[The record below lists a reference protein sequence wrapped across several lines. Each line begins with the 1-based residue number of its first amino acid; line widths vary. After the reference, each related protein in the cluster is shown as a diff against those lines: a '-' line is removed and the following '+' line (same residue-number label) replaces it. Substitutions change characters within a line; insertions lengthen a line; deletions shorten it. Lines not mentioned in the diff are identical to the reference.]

1 MSGQAFEELYRE
13 LLPRVFGYFLYRLDD
28 RAAAEDLTAD
38 VFLAALEN
46 LERYDSSKGS
56 FDGWVFAIARNRLR
70 NHLRS
75 VRIRRLLPLTVADNR
90 KSVEER
96 WLEETVIDGV
106 TAQEILC
113 IVRDLNPLDRELIAL
128 KFGAG
133 LSNADISVLVRLT
146 PSNVAVRLYRAIRRI
161 RGQVQFDGKQ
171 QEECR

>member
-1 MSGQAFEELYRE
+1 MTT
-13 LLPRVFGYFLYRLDD
+13 V
-28 RAAAEDLTAD
+28 
-38 VFLAALEN
+38 LEN
-46 LERYDSSKGS
+46 TGQTS
-56 FDGWVFAIARNRLR
+56 
-70 NHLRS
+70 
-75 VRIRRLLPLTVADNR
+75 PR
-90 KSVEER
+90 KSGEER

-161 RGQVQFDGKQ
+161 RGQIHFDGEQ
-171 QEECR
+171 QEKRR